1 MIITIINAIFI
12 VAFLGVFLCL
22 VLRYLKEK
30 DKSDRLADWVHTL
43 RVNDSVLV
51 DGVHTAQYIED
62 SRLAQEEADCLA
74 ARDPRDVKREQ
85 AALVKAKA
93 QKGFAKLGEAVRDA
107 RDIDGVFYDEWY
119 GSCNTGPLL
128 AEEKSYTEADKLKR
142 AEKLEASK
150 RLEAKIL
157 RKALKKA
164 KDAEVLAKA
173 LKKAKDAAVLAK
185 VPKKSSKR
193 NSK

>member
-1 MIITIINAIFI
+1 MIITIITAIFI

-43 RVNDSVLV
+43 RVNDSV
-51 DGVHTAQYIED
+51 HTAQDIEA